1 MSVYAKYFCFQLI
14 TTDLLHITPHLGSTK
29 HRSCFCLENSSTPSR
44 IAGVFLLPIRSS
56 YLYESTLK
64 GVLVTLC

>member
-1 MSVYAKYFCFQLI
+1 MNLYVKYFCFHLI
-14 TTDLLHITPHLGSTK
+14 TTDLLHITHHLGSTK

-44 IAGVFLLPIRSS
+44 IAGVFLPPISS
-56 YLYESTLK
+56 AYFCESTLK